1 MEFSASRFRFI
12 DLAEDL
18 FRELRLDPPD
28 RNTDDSL
35 PLIVTVEVD
44 GESLTL
50 EHAERLGADRI
61 VLECRFGAVPP
72 QQAVTAFTRLLQ
84 INQNLPADCGA
95 AFAADEQTEEVV
107 YMRSVSLDGAT
118 ARGLLDHMV
127 AIVGLAKDWRSSWF
141 GAPQPAP
148 VIGQPRLAMLGA

>member
-1 MEFSASRFRFI
+1 MEFSASRFRFV

-18 FRELRLDPPD
+18 FRELRLDPPG
-28 RNTDDSL
+28 RSTDETL

-50 EHAERLGADRI
+50 EHAEHLGADRI

-72 QQAVTAFTRLLQ
+72 EHAVPAFTRLLQ
-84 INQNLPADCGA
+84 INRNLPADCGA
-95 AFAADEQTEEVV
+95 AFAADEQTDEVV

-127 AIVGLAKDWRSSWF
+127 AIVGLAKEWRSSWF
-141 GAPQPAP
+141 GAPEP
-148 VIGQPRLAMLGA
+148 VTGRPHLAMLGA